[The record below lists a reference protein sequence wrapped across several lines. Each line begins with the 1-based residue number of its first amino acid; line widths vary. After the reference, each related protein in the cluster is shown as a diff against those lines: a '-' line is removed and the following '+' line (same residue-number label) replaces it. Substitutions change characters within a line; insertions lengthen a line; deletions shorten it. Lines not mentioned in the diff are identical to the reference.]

1 MWTFIKKESYDDFIN
16 QYQMLGDFAEELIL
30 LETDDAYFLPRL
42 FAKNYPNKHLQI
54 FSGNQDQFQPAEI
67 KNIEFTGKLRDEQVS
82 IINILAKS
90 YNAND
95 CLNGIVKAR
104 PGIGKTVMAIYLAA
118 QLKIKTLIIVDN
130 QNLMKQW
137 IQAIL
142 DFTNFSTKDIG
153 IIQKKAFGVDKDII
167 IGMAQTL
174 LRKVKSNIQENFKII
189 DKAKIG
195 LVIYD
200 EVHATSSAPVFSKV
214 SLLFRTKN
222 IVGLSATPFQ
232 TGFAEILMK
241 NSVGEIIS
249 DSKNYDTKP
258 EYRLINYKSE
268 LDNKKIYVMNQMND
282 YLRKKSFY
290 NKVIVSS
297 PNYLNIIV
305 NQTRKM
311 VTEGHRIMI
320 LCFTKIQVTTISE
333 LLTERGIENT
343 MFYGDQREITY
354 KEKVLVA
361 TYSYAGKGFDY
372 KELSCLILACPLA
385 GKKSLIQVVG
395 RILRRDLNKLNPV
408 VIDLADLSVPGFTVP
423 EIRMKRKVISDE
435 FSCKIIDEYL

>member
-1 MWTFIKKESYDDFIN
+1 
-16 QYQMLGDFAEELIL
+16 
-30 LETDDAYFLPRL
+30 
-42 FAKNYPNKHLQI
+42 
-54 FSGNQDQFQPAEI
+54 
-67 KNIEFTGKLRDEQVS
+67 
-82 IINILAKS
+82 
-90 YNAND
+90 
-95 CLNGIVKAR
+95 
-104 PGIGKTVMAIYLAA
+104 
-118 QLKIKTLIIVDN
+118 
-130 QNLMKQW
+130 MKQW

-290 NKVIVSS
+290 NKVIVRD
-297 PNYLNIIV
+297 
-305 NQTRKM
+305 RK
-311 VTEGHRIMI
+311 
-320 LCFTKIQVTTISE
+320 S
-333 LLTERGIENT
+333 
-343 MFYGDQREITY
+343 
-354 KEKVLVA
+354 
-361 TYSYAGKGFDY
+361 
-372 KELSCLILACPLA
+372 
-385 GKKSLIQVVG
+385 VV
-395 RILRRDLNKLNPV
+395 
-408 VIDLADLSVPGFTVP
+408 
-423 EIRMKRKVISDE
+423 
-435 FSCKIIDEYL
+435 